1 MAATTLPNLLEESL
15 AEPAKQ
21 GAGDLIAAVREGL
34 PAGTLVRLAERLG
47 LSQADLS
54 AKLGIPLR
62 TLNRRIAQHGRLTAS
77 ESDRTARMAQVF
89 ADAVETLGD
98 EPKAAQWLKTP
109 NRALDGV
116 SPLDLL
122 DTDPGVREVEQVLG
136 RIAYGVYS

>member
-1 MAATTLPNLLEESL
+1 MAAPTLPNLLDESL
-15 AEPAKQ
+15 AEPAKR